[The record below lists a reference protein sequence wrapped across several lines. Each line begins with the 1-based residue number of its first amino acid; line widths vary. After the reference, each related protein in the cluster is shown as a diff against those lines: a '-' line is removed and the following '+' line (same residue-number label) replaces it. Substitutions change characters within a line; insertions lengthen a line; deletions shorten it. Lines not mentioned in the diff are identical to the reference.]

1 MYEPTKLV
9 TKMTNPLHRGSSSTC
24 WVLVRDLAIKMY
36 FFGVI
41 SWMQIILTKFLTNL
55 FDEFFDEWQTT
66 SSGPY
71 FVLLPLFWAAQNN
84 YCIEPGFQ
92 DVNFLSFF
100 TFTTYYFLCM
110 RIQHSCQHYYLKLVK
125 SLKRYPK
132 VPTAMK

>member
-9 TKMTNPLHRGSSSTC
+9 TEMTNPLHRGSSSTC

-100 TFTTYYFLCM
+100 TFTSYSRVTNKRTTYSGHFVISKERDSVTFSL
-110 RIQHSCQHYYLKLVK
+110 LK
-125 SLKRYPK
+125 
-132 VPTAMK
+132 